1 MKKAHVQDRQRGG
14 LLAAPFPQAGHGV
27 IGTGIIHDHQLIL
40 GKVGV
45 QLGRDRAAERDRTV
59 AVIMQIDDRRNKIL
73 LFCIHTSSTSSKSY
87 TVLILPDSTL
97 TSLGASF
104 ITRTTVGRESSI
116 SLALRMG
123 FMLKRLLW

>member
-27 IGTGIIHDHQLIL
+27 IGTGIVHDHQLIL

-45 QLGRDRAAERDRTV
+45 QLGRDRTAERDCTV
-59 AVIMQIDDRRNKIL
+59 TVIVQIDDRRNKIL
-73 LFCIHTSSTSSKSY
+73 LFCIHASRTSSRSY

-97 TSLGASF
+97 TSLGVSF

-116 SLALRMG
+116 SLAFRMG